1 LILAINKPFRKTSL
15 PDHVVYTLPEMDSV
29 LLASELIYYNDLKLD
44 IYYPPTYNFDAKLP
58 IVILAHGYQ
67 DIVEDLDKDLPQ
79 HIDWAKLIAA
89 SGMIAVLA
97 QAGNAPEE
105 NSYRVFD
112 YLSANADFLGLD
124 ITRTGFW
131 ACSAGTPL
139 ALKNIRTRLGV
150 TPAAFVAY
158 YGIMPTPDGYQAAA
172 FESSSKEWG
181 LSLPDYRDG
190 ESYPADLQVLVVR
203 AGRDDSV
210 LLNSIDHFT
219 AFAFQQNLAVTVI
232 NYPEGQ
238 HFFDGLDDTEETHA
252 IIKQTLDFFRAHLGD

>member
-29 LLASELIYYNDLKLD
+29 LLASELIYYKDLKLD

-58 IVILAHGYQ
+58 IVILAHGFQ
-67 DIVEDLDKDLPQ
+67 EAGEFDKDMPS

-89 SGMIAVLA
+89 SGMIAVSA
-97 QAGNAPEE
+97 QAGNAPAE

-131 ACSAGTPL
+131 ACSGHTPL

-150 TPAAFVAY
+150 TLAAFVAY

-172 FESSSKEWG
+172 LESSSKEG
-181 LSLPDYRDG
+181 GFSLPGYRDG
-190 ESYPADLQVLVVR
+190 ESYPADLPMLVVR

-219 AFAFQQNLAVTVI
+219 AFAFKQNLAVTVI
-232 NYPEGQ
+232 NYTEGQ
-238 HFFDGLDDTEETHA
+238 HFFDGKDDTEETHA